1 MIGVT
6 RTILSVAAEL
16 DVSSLDPVQSMHQH
30 AATSVMN

>member
-1 MIGVT
+1 MISVA
-6 RTILSVAAEL
+6 RNILSVAAEL